1 MAFFSVRRMSTNSKG
16 ASDMVLVNDD
26 FTNIIDAVEGGRT
39 IYNNIA
45 KFVYFLLS
53 TNVAEVFLIL
63 IAVCMGLQ
71 SPLTPIQILWLNLTT
86 DGLPAIALAME
97 ETEPQ
102 VMMMGPRPRSE
113 PIIEKVMIT
122 GVVIQTFF
130 LTSICL
136 ACYITGL
143 YWENDTWDGVN
154 SSLTDDEQQEGMQK
168 AQTMTI
174 YLIVFAELFRAYGAR
189 SLRES
194 IFTIGVFTNAF
205 MQYSVAGSLLL
216 TVGLGHIPG
225 LMDIANMHYLDGRAW
240 ALILGLSV
248 IPIIVDEITKIVY
261 RKTGFGKREVTDKA
275 SEHMKNQ
282 DQVFHKRGEDGTKTY
297 PYLVSPKAEVAPNP
311 KQNSN

>member
-1 MAFFSVRRMSTNSKG
+1 
-16 ASDMVLVNDD
+16 MVLVRDD
-26 FTNIIDAVEGGRT
+26 FTNIIDAVEEGRT

-97 ETEPQ
+97 ATEPQ

-122 GVVIQTFF
+122 GITIQTFI

-143 YWENDTWDGVN
+143 YWENDRWDGIN
-154 SSLTDDEQQEGMQK
+154 SDLSAAKQQDGMQI

-194 IFTIGVFTNAF
+194 VFTIGVFTNTM
-205 MQYSVAGSLLL
+205 MQWSVAGSLLL
-216 TVGLGHIPG
+216 TVGVGHIPG
-225 LMDIANMHYLDGRAW
+225 LWI
-240 ALILGLSV
+240 
-248 IPIIVDEITKIVY
+248 
-261 RKTGFGKREVTDKA
+261 F
-275 SEHMKNQ
+275 
-282 DQVFHKRGEDGTKTY
+282 
-297 PYLVSPKAEVAPNP
+297 SPCTT
-311 KQNSN
+311 